1 VLVIG
6 AVPQFDQVP
15 NCLRR
20 SLLRVHPA
28 SNCGHLSPAAA
39 EIERAPTAAERE
51 ALQGLPV
58 SYFDAGTQVCAAS
71 GSCDVYVNGRLVYR
85 DGAHLSV
92 EGSMIY
98 VDALQAAVQSGR
110 QRDPVSRSR

>member
-1 VLVIG
+1 
-6 AVPQFDQVP
+6 
-15 NCLRR
+15 
-20 SLLRVHPA
+20 
-28 SNCGHLSPAAA
+28 
-39 EIERAPTAAERE
+39 
-51 ALQGLPV
+51 LQGLPV

-92 EGSMIY
+92 EGSMSY

>member
-1 VLVIG
+1 
-6 AVPQFDQVP
+6 
-15 NCLRR
+15 
-20 SLLRVHPA
+20 
-28 SNCGHLSPAAA
+28 
-39 EIERAPTAAERE
+39 
-51 ALQGLPV
+51 
-58 SYFDAGTQVCAAS
+58 
-71 GSCDVYVNGRLVYR
+71 VYVNGRLVYR